1 MARPS
6 TCPGF
11 NLPEP
16 GDVIPRCQSPLCC
29 QRRIRFV
36 PGRYLLSIGLNMSN
50 RTLLMT
56 TALLFG
62 CVLFGAAP
70 ALAQDA
76 DQDPPA
82 TAEDEDAEEATEVD
96 EVVVQ
101 ATRPD
106 IITAADR
113 MIYNV
118 SNDVQAQTGSVA
130 DVLRNVPGVEVDLQ
144 GNVSLRGDGNV
155 TILVDGRPSAMLR
168 GASRADVLQAMS
180 GSQIERVEVITNP
193 SAAFSP
199 EGSGGVINLV
209 TRTAQPSV
217 TSVGVRAS
225 WDGGERGNLSLSGS
239 RTKDGLTLSGEVGLR
254 HNVSD
259 FESESTRLRPGAT
272 PAATITEES
281 LSTGE
286 NTNTFGNARV
296 GADYDLNARDRIS
309 GELSYRAFDSE
320 NDNTQTFERA
330 DGNGIVSDRYQ
341 RLQTGGFSNSNVGGR
356 LSWRRKLEGDQ
367 HELAAD
373 FEVDSSTSERDLDLI
388 STTQVGGE
396 PDFLQRTGSDNQNDS
411 YGFKLDYTRPMG
423 ERRLLKIGYEGDLDI
438 DAFDSFGSRGPDEA
452 GLVPIAALTNR
463 FDYEEWVHAAY
474 VTYERPFGDLDVQAG
489 LRVEQVDFQ
498 LDQITDSISVQRD
511 YLKAYPTL
519 NFGYQMTDSQRLRGG
534 YSRRISRPSPQ
545 DLNPYTVY
553 IDPQNLRRGNPDLE
567 PEITD
572 SFELGWQMRK
582 GQTFYAVTAFYR
594 DSSGGVTDVSQDIG
608 GGVVLTT
615 RENLG
620 ESQRTGVEF
629 IVNGRFGPKVT
640 YNASGTVFQN
650 DISIPGI
657 AGGIER
663 SGTSGTA
670 RASIN
675 WSPTETDFFQ
685 LNGFYVGEQIQAQSE
700 RSSFGMLNIG
710 YRRKF
715 TDSFSMVVTGTN
727 ILDTAE
733 ITAITDTPDFQDRS
747 RVRFSEPTYYIGLT
761 YTFGSSPRRQEPAFD
776 FGTPGVPQ

>member
-1 MARPS
+1 
-6 TCPGF
+6 
-11 NLPEP
+11 
-16 GDVIPRCQSPLCC
+16 
-29 QRRIRFV
+29 
-36 PGRYLLSIGLNMSN
+36 MSN
-50 RTLLMT
+50 RKLLMA
-56 TALLFG
+56 TALIFG
-62 CVLFGAAP
+62 GTLCLSVTP

-76 DQDPPA
+76 EQDPPA
-82 TAEDEDAEEATEVD
+82 TAEEDEADEDSTQVD
-96 EVVVQ
+96 DVVVR
-101 ATRPD
+101 AARPD

-118 SNDVQAQTGSVA
+118 TNDVQAQTGSVA

-209 TRTAQPSV
+209 TRSTRPAV

-239 RTKDGLTLSGEVGLR
+239 RTNNGLTLSGDIGLR

-259 FESESTRLRPGAT
+259 FESESVRLRPGAT
-272 PAATITEES
+272 PATTITEES
-281 LSTGE
+281 LSNGE
-286 NTNTFGNARV
+286 NTNTFGNARL
-296 GADYDLNARDRIS
+296 GADYDLNERDRIS
-309 GELSYRAFDSE
+309 GELSYRAIDVE
-320 NDNTQTFERA
+320 NDNIQIFERA
-330 DGNGIVSDRYQ
+330 DGNGTVSDRYQ
-341 RLQTGGFSNSNVGGR
+341 RVQTGGFSNNNVGGR
-356 LSWRRKLEGDQ
+356 LSWRRKFEGDQ

-373 FEVDSSTSERDLDLI
+373 FEIDSSESERDLDLI

-396 PDFLQRTGSDNQNDS
+396 PDFLQRTDNEQQRDA

-423 ERRLLKIGYEGDLDI
+423 ERRLLKIGYEGDLGQDS
-438 DAFDSFGSRGPDEA
+438 FDSFGARGADEA
-452 GLVPIAALTNR
+452 SLAPVAALTNQ
-463 FDYEEWVHAAY
+463 FDYEEWIHAVYA
-474 VTYERPFGDLDVQAG
+474 TYERPFGDLDVQAG
-489 LRVEQVDFQ
+489 LRIEQVDFT
-498 LDQITDSISVQRD
+498 LDQITDSITVERD

-519 NFGYQMTDSQRLRGG
+519 NFGYQLTDSQRLRGG

-553 IDPQNLRRGNPDLE
+553 IDPQNLRRGNPDLD

-572 SFELGWQMRK
+572 SFELGWQMRQ
-582 GQTFYAVTAFYR
+582 GQTFYSVTAFYR

-629 IVNGRFGPKVT
+629 IVNGKLGSKVT
-640 YNASGTVFQN
+640 YNASGTVFRN
-650 DISIPGI
+650 DIYVPGI
-657 AGGIER
+657 AGGIDR

-675 WSPTETDFFQ
+675 WQPTETDFFQ

-700 RSSFGMLNIG
+700 RGAFGMLNIG
-710 YRRKF
+710 YRHKF
-715 TDSFSMVVTGTN
+715 TDTFSMVLTGTN

-733 ITAITDTPDFQDRS
+733 IDGFTETPDFQDRS
-747 RVRFSEPTYYIGLT
+747 RVKFMKPTWYIGLT
-761 YTFGSSPRRQEPAFD
+761 YSFGSSPRRQEPAFD
-776 FGTPGVPQ
+776 FGAPSIPQ

>member
-1 MARPS
+1 
-6 TCPGF
+6 
-11 NLPEP
+11 
-16 GDVIPRCQSPLCC
+16 
-29 QRRIRFV
+29 
-36 PGRYLLSIGLNMSN
+36 MSN
-50 RTLLMT
+50 RKLLMA
-56 TALLFG
+56 TALIFG
-62 CVLFGAAP
+62 GTLCLSVTP

-82 TAEDEDAEEATEVD
+82 ATTEDDEADEDATEVD
-96 EVVVQ
+96 EVVV
-101 ATRPD
+101 AASRPD

-118 SNDVQAQTGSVA
+118 ANDVQAQTGSVA

-144 GNVSLRGDGNV
+144 GNVSLRGDSNV
-155 TILVDGRPSAMLR
+155 TILVDGRPSAMLS
-168 GASRADVLQAMS
+168 GGSRADVLQAMS
-180 GSQIERVEVITNP
+180 GSQVERVEVITNP

-209 TRTAQPSV
+209 TKTAQPSV

-239 RTKDGLTLSGEVGLR
+239 RTNNGLTLSGDLGVR

-259 FESESTRLRPGAT
+259 IESDSTRLRPAAT
-272 PAATITEES
+272 PAATIVEDSSFLGT
-281 LSTGE
+281 
-286 NTNTFGNARV
+286 NTNTFGNARI

-309 GELSYRAFDSE
+309 GELSYRAFDAES
-320 NDNTQTFERA
+320 DGLQTFERA
-330 DGNGIVSDRYQ
+330 DGNGTVSDRYA
-341 RLQTGGFSNSNVGGR
+341 RLQTGGFSNANVGGR
-356 LSWRRKLEGDQ
+356 LSWRRKFEGDQ

-373 FEVDSSTSERDLDLI
+373 FQIDSSTSERDQDLV
-388 STTQVGGE
+388 STTQIGAE
-396 PDFLQRTGSDNQNDS
+396 PDYLQRTGSDNQRDA
-411 YGFKLDYTRPMG
+411 YEFKLDYTRPMG
-423 ERRLLKIGYEGDLDI
+423 ERRLLKVGYQGNLGDDT
-438 DAFDSFGSRGPDEA
+438 FDSFGSRGPDEA
-452 GLVPIAALTNR
+452 GLAPIAALTNE
-463 FDYEEWVHAAY
+463 FEYEEWIHAVYA
-474 VTYERPFGDLDVQAG
+474 TYERPFGDLDVQAG
-489 LRVEQVDFQ
+489 LRVEQVDFT
-498 LDQITDSISVQRD
+498 LDQITDSITVQRD

-519 NFGYQMTDSQRLRGG
+519 NFGYQLTDSQRLRGG

-545 DLNPYTVY
+545 DLNPYTTY
-553 IDPQNLRRGNPDLE
+553 SDPQNLRRGNPDLD

-572 SFELGWQMRK
+572 SYELAWQMRQ

-594 DSSGGVTDVSQDIG
+594 DSSGGVTDVSRDIG
-608 GGVVLTT
+608 GGIVLTT

-620 ESQRTGVEF
+620 ESQRAGVEF
-629 IVNGRFGPKVT
+629 IVNGKLGSKVT
-640 YNASGTVFQN
+640 YNASGTVFRN
-650 DISIPGI
+650 DIYIPGI

-675 WSPTETDFFQ
+675 WSPTDSDFFQ

-710 YRRKF
+710 YRHKF
-715 TDSFSMVVTGTN
+715 TDTFSMVVTGTN

-733 ITAITDTPDFQDRS
+733 ITSTTDAVDFRDSS

-761 YTFGSSPRRQEPAFD
+761 YTFGRSPRRQEPAFD
-776 FGTPGVPQ
+776 FGSPSVPQ

>member
-309 GELSYRAFDSE
+309 GELSYRAFDAE

-733 ITAITDTPDFQDRS
+733 INAITDTPDFQDRS

>member
-1 MARPS
+1 
-6 TCPGF
+6 
-11 NLPEP
+11 
-16 GDVIPRCQSPLCC
+16 
-29 QRRIRFV
+29 
-36 PGRYLLSIGLNMSN
+36 MSN
-50 RTLLMT
+50 RKLLMT
-56 TALLFG
+56 SALLFG
-62 CVLFGAAP
+62 CALFASAP

-76 DQDPPA
+76 DQDPPVA
-82 TAEDEDAEEATEVD
+82 SGEEDAEEEATEVD
-96 EVVVQ
+96 EILVRG
-101 ATRPD
+101 TRTD

-118 SNDVQAQTGSVA
+118 ANDVQAQTGSVA

-209 TRTAQPSV
+209 TRTTQPSV

-239 RTKDGLTLSGEVGLR
+239 RTRNGLTLSGDLGLR
-254 HNVSD
+254 RNVSE
-259 FESESTRLRPGAT
+259 FENDSERLRPAAT
-272 PAATITEES
+272 PAATVVEDS
-281 LSTGE
+281 VSRGE
-286 NTNTFGNARV
+286 NTNTFGNGRIS
-296 GADYDLNARDRIS
+296 ADYDLNARDRVS
-309 GELSYRAFDSE
+309 GELSYRAFDAE
-320 NDNTQTFERA
+320 NANTQIFERA
-330 DGNGIVSDRYQ
+330 DGNGTVSDRYIRDQ
-341 RLQTGGFSNSNVGGR
+341 SGGFDNTNVGGR
-356 LSWRRKLEGDQ
+356 LSWRRKLEGNQ
-367 HELAAD
+367 HELVAD
-373 FEVDSSTSERDLDLI
+373 FEVDSSTSDRALDLV
-388 STTQVGGE
+388 STTQIGGE
-396 PDFLQRTGSDNQNDS
+396 PDFLQRTGSENRRDA

-423 ERRLLKIGYEGDLDI
+423 ERRLLKIGYEGDLGD
-438 DAFDSFGSRGPDEA
+438 DSFDSFGSRGADEA
-452 GLVPIAALTNR
+452 SLAPIAALTNR
-463 FDYEEWVHAAY
+463 FNYEEWIHAAY

-489 LRVEQVDFQ
+489 LRVEQVDFT
-498 LDQITDSISVQRD
+498 LDQITDAITVERD

-519 NFGYQMTDSQRLRGG
+519 NFGYQLTDSQRLRGG

-545 DLNPYTVY
+545 DLNPYTIYV
-553 IDPQNLRRGNPDLE
+553 DPQNLRRGNPDLD

-572 SFELGWQMRK
+572 SYELTWQMRK
-582 GQTFYAVTAFYR
+582 GPTFYAVTAFFR
-594 DSSGGVTDVSQDIG
+594 DSSGGVTDVVQDIG

-629 IVNGRFGPKVT
+629 IVNGRLGSQVT
-640 YNASGTVFQN
+640 YNASGTLFRN
-650 DISIPGI
+650 DIYIPGI

-675 WSPTETDFFQ
+675 WQPTDTDFFQ

-700 RSSFGMLNIG
+700 RGDFGMLNFG

-715 TDSFSMVVTGTN
+715 TDTFSMVVTGTN

-733 ITAITDTPDFQDRS
+733 IESFTQTPDFQDRS
-747 RVRFSEPTYYIGLT
+747 RVRFSEPTWYIGLT
-761 YTFGSSPRRQEPAFD
+761 YSFGSSPRRQEPAFD
-776 FGTPGVPQ
+776 FGAPSVPQ

>member
-1 MARPS
+1 
-6 TCPGF
+6 
-11 NLPEP
+11 
-16 GDVIPRCQSPLCC
+16 
-29 QRRIRFV
+29 
-36 PGRYLLSIGLNMSN
+36 MSN

-56 TALLFG
+56 SALLFG
-62 CVLFGAAP
+62 CALFAAAP

-76 DQDPPA
+76 DQDPPVA
-82 TAEDEDAEEATEVD
+82 SGEEDAEDEATEVD
-96 EVVVQ
+96 EIIVQ
-101 ATRPD
+101 GTRTD

-118 SNDVQAQTGSVA
+118 ANDVQAQTGSVA

-209 TRTAQPSV
+209 TKTAQPSV

-239 RTKDGLTLSGEVGLR
+239 RTRNGLTLSGDLGLR
-254 HNVSD
+254 RNVSE
-259 FESESTRLRPGAT
+259 FESDSERLRPGAT
-272 PAATITEES
+272 PASTFVEES
-281 LSTGE
+281 VSRGE
-286 NTNTFGNARV
+286 NTNTFGNARIS
-296 GADYDLNARDRIS
+296 ADYDLNARDRIS
-309 GELSYRAFDSE
+309 GELSYRAFDAE
-320 NDNTQTFERA
+320 NANIQTFERA
-330 DGNGIVSDRYQ
+330 DGNGTVSDRYIRDQ
-341 RLQTGGFSNSNVGGR
+341 SGGFDNSNVGGR

-367 HELAAD
+367 HELVAD
-373 FEVDSSTSERDLDLI
+373 FEVDSSTSDRALDLF
-388 STTQVGGE
+388 STTQIGGE
-396 PDFLQRTGSDNQNDS
+396 PDFLQRTGSDNQRDS

-423 ERRLLKIGYEGDLDI
+423 ERRLLKIGYEGDLGD
-438 DAFDSFGSRGPDEA
+438 DSFDSFGSRGPDEA
-452 GLVPIAALTNR
+452 SLTPIAALTNR
-463 FDYEEWVHAAY
+463 FNYEEWIHAAY

-489 LRVEQVDFQ
+489 LRVEQVDFT
-498 LDQITDSISVQRD
+498 LDQITDSITVERD

-519 NFGYQMTDSQRLRGG
+519 NFGYQLTDSQRLRGG

-545 DLNPYTVY
+545 DLNPYTIY
-553 IDPQNLRRGNPDLE
+553 IDPQNLRRGNPDLD

-572 SFELGWQMRK
+572 SYELTWQMRK
-582 GQTFYAVTAFYR
+582 GPTFYAVTAFFR
-594 DSSGGVTDVSQDIG
+594 DSSGGVTDVAQDIG

-629 IVNGRFGPKVT
+629 IVNGRLGSQVT
-640 YNASGTVFQN
+640 YNASGTLFRN
-650 DISIPGI
+650 DIYIPGI
-657 AGGIER
+657 GGGIDR

-675 WSPTETDFFQ
+675 WQPTDTDFFQ

-700 RSSFGMLNIG
+700 RGAFGMLNIG

-715 TDSFSMVVTGTN
+715 TDTFSMVVTGTN

-733 ITAITDTPDFQDRS
+733 IDSFTETPDFQDRS
-747 RVRFSEPTYYIGLT
+747 RVRFSEPTWYIGLT
-761 YTFGSSPRRQEPAFD
+761 YSFGSSPRRQEPAFD
-776 FGTPGVPQ
+776 FGAPSVPQ

>member
-1 MARPS
+1 
-6 TCPGF
+6 
-11 NLPEP
+11 
-16 GDVIPRCQSPLCC
+16 
-29 QRRIRFV
+29 
-36 PGRYLLSIGLNMSN
+36 MSN
-50 RTLLMT
+50 RKLLMA
-56 TALLFG
+56 TALIFG
-62 CVLFGAAP
+62 GTLCLSVTP

-82 TAEDEDAEEATEVD
+82 ANEDEATDEDSTEVD
-96 EVVVQ
+96 EVVVR
-101 ATRPD
+101 AARPD
-106 IITAADR
+106 IVTAADR

-118 SNDVQAQTGSVA
+118 TNDVQAQTGSVA

-209 TRTAQPSV
+209 TKSTRPSV
-217 TSVGVRAS
+217 TSLGVRAS

-239 RTKDGLTLSGEVGLR
+239 RTSNGLTLSGDIGLR

-259 FESESTRLRPGAT
+259 FESESVRLRPGAT
-272 PAATITEES
+272 PATTITEES
-281 LSTGE
+281 LSNGE
-286 NTNTFGNARV
+286 NTNTFGNARL

-309 GELSYRAFDSE
+309 GELSYRAIDVE
-320 NDNTQTFERA
+320 NDNIQTFERA
-330 DGNGIVSDRYQ
+330 DGNGTVSDRYQ
-341 RLQTGGFSNSNVGGR
+341 RLQTGGFSNNNVGGR
-356 LSWRRKLEGDQ
+356 LSWRRKFEGDR

-373 FEVDSSTSERDLDLI
+373 FEIDSSESERDLDLI

-396 PDFLQRTGSDNQNDS
+396 PDFLQRTDNEQQRDA
-411 YGFKLDYTRPMG
+411 YGFKLDYTRPVG
-423 ERRLLKIGYEGDLDI
+423 ERRLLKIGYEGDLGQDS
-438 DAFDSFGSRGPDEA
+438 FDSFGARGADEA
-452 GLVPIAALTNR
+452 SLVPVAALTNQ
-463 FDYEEWVHAAY
+463 FDYEEWIHAVYA
-474 VTYERPFGDLDVQAG
+474 TYERPFGELDVQAG
-489 LRVEQVDFQ
+489 LRIEQVDFT
-498 LDQITDSISVQRD
+498 LDQITDSITVERD

-519 NFGYQMTDSQRLRGG
+519 NFGYQLTDSQRLRGG

-553 IDPQNLRRGNPDLE
+553 IDPQNLRRGNPDLD

-572 SFELGWQMRK
+572 SFELGWQMRQ

-594 DSSGGVTDVSQDIG
+594 DSSGGVTDVSQDLG
-608 GGVVLTT
+608 GGIVLTT

-629 IVNGRFGPKVT
+629 IVNGKLGSKIT
-640 YNASGTVFQN
+640 YNASGTVFRN
-650 DISIPGI
+650 DIYVPGI
-657 AGGIER
+657 AGGIDR

-675 WSPTETDFFQ
+675 WQPTETDFFQ

-700 RSSFGMLNIG
+700 RSAFGMLNIG
-710 YRRKF
+710 YRHKF
-715 TDSFSMVVTGTN
+715 TDTFSMVLTGTN

-733 ITAITDTPDFQDRS
+733 IDAFTETPDFQDRS
-747 RVRFSEPTYYIGLT
+747 RVKFMKPTWYIGLT
-761 YTFGSSPRRQEPAFD
+761 YSFGSSPRRQEPAFD
-776 FGTPGVPQ
+776 FGAPSIPQ

>member
-309 GELSYRAFDSE
+309 GELSYRAFDAE

-452 GLVPIAALTNR
+452 SLVPIAALTNR

>member
-1 MARPS
+1 
-6 TCPGF
+6 
-11 NLPEP
+11 
-16 GDVIPRCQSPLCC
+16 
-29 QRRIRFV
+29 
-36 PGRYLLSIGLNMSN
+36 MSN

-272 PAATITEES
+272 PAATITEGS

-309 GELSYRAFDSE
+309 GELSYRAFDAE

-438 DAFDSFGSRGPDEA
+438 DAFNSFGSRGPDEA

-594 DSSGGVTDVSQDIG
+594 DSSGGVTDISQDIG

>member
-1 MARPS
+1 
-6 TCPGF
+6 
-11 NLPEP
+11 
-16 GDVIPRCQSPLCC
+16 
-29 QRRIRFV
+29 
-36 PGRYLLSIGLNMSN
+36 MSN
-50 RTLLMT
+50 RKLLMA
-56 TALLFG
+56 TALIFG
-62 CVLFGAAP
+62 GTLCLSVTP

-82 TAEDEDAEEATEVD
+82 AADEDEADEDSTQVD
-96 EVVVQ
+96 EVVVR
-101 ATRPD
+101 AARPD
-106 IITAADR
+106 IVTAADR

-118 SNDVQAQTGSVA
+118 TNDVQAQTGSVA

-209 TRTAQPSV
+209 TKSTRPSV
-217 TSVGVRAS
+217 TSLGVRAS

-239 RTKDGLTLSGEVGLR
+239 RTNNGLTLSGDIGLR

-259 FESESTRLRPGAT
+259 FESESVRLRPGAT

-281 LSTGE
+281 LSNGE
-286 NTNTFGNARV
+286 NTNTFGNARL

-309 GELSYRAFDSE
+309 GELSYRAIDVE
-320 NDNTQTFERA
+320 NDNVQTFERA
-330 DGNGIVSDRYQ
+330 DGNGTVSDRYQ

-356 LSWRRKLEGDQ
+356 LSWRRKFEGDQ

-373 FEVDSSTSERDLDLI
+373 FEIDSSESERDLDLT

-396 PDFLQRTGSDNQNDS
+396 PDFLQRTDNEQQRDA
-411 YGFKLDYTRPMG
+411 YGFKLDYTRPVG
-423 ERRLLKIGYEGDLDI
+423 ERRLLKVGYEGDLGRDS
-438 DAFDSFGSRGPDEA
+438 FDSFGARGADEA
-452 GLVPIAALTNR
+452 SLAPVAALTNQ
-463 FDYEEWVHAAY
+463 FDYEEWIHAAY

-489 LRVEQVDFQ
+489 LRVEQVEFT
-498 LDQITDSISVQRD
+498 LDQITDSITVERD

-519 NFGYQMTDSQRLRGG
+519 NFGYQLTDSQRLRGG

-545 DLNPYTVY
+545 DLNPYTIYV
-553 IDPQNLRRGNPDLE
+553 DPQNLRRGNPDLD

-629 IVNGRFGPKVT
+629 IVNGKLGSKVT
-640 YNASGTVFQN
+640 YNASGTVFRN
-650 DISIPGI
+650 DIYIPGI
-657 AGGIER
+657 AGGIDR

-675 WSPTETDFFQ
+675 WQPTETDFFQ

-700 RSSFGMLNIG
+700 RSAFGMLNIG
-710 YRRKF
+710 YRHKF
-715 TDSFSMVVTGTN
+715 TDTFSMVLTGTN

-733 ITAITDTPDFQDRS
+733 IDAFTETPDFQDRS
-747 RVRFSEPTYYIGLT
+747 RVKFMKPTWYIGLT
-761 YTFGSSPRRQEPAFD
+761 YSFGSSPRRQEPAFD
-776 FGTPGVPQ
+776 FGAPSIPQ

>member
-155 TILVDGRPSAMLR
+155 TIFVDGRPSAMLR

-309 GELSYRAFDSE
+309 GELSYRAFDAE

-620 ESQRTGVEF
+620 ESQRTGAEF

-657 AGGIER
+657 GGGIER

-733 ITAITDTPDFQDRS
+733 INAITDTPDFQDRS

-761 YTFGSSPRRQEPAFD
+761 YTFGTSPRRQEPAFD